1 MSKKSKRCYV
11 KVHRHGSETVL
22 ALCDEDLLGKT
33 LTEGRI
39 VLEVRK
45 DFYGGVLIEIEEA
58 VSLASSAT
66 VINAVGKNV
75 LDMLT
80 RINKFVYDAA
90 VWIEGVPHVQI
101 VR

>member
-1 MSKKSKRCYV
+1 VSKKSKRCYV
-11 KVHRHGSETVL
+11 KVHKYGNETVL

-33 LTEGRI
+33 LAEGKI

-45 DFYGGVLIEIEEA
+45 DFYGGILMKVEEA
-58 VSLASSAT
+58 IGLVSSAT

-75 LDMLT
+75 LDMLSK
-80 RINKFVYDAA
+80 INELVYDAA